1 MYGLIGNPLGHSFS
15 ADFFN
20 DKFKKEGINESY
32 KLFPL
37 ENIELLPSLLEKYPD
52 LKGLNVTIPYKRDV
66 LQYLDSLSD
75 AVKEI
80 GAVNVIKIIRDR
92 ETVKLI
98 GYNSDAVG
106 FRKTIE
112 PLLKPYMKRALV
124 LGTGGASK
132 AVIYVLKS
140 LGLEVISVS
149 RKRTESSISYSDISP
164 ELLTTCFV
172 IVNTTPLGMWPK
184 VDEAPDIPYS
194 ALTEKY
200 LLYDLVYNPQIT
212 EFMKKGALRGA
223 TVKNGLDM
231 LHEQAIEAWRIWN
244 Q

>member
-20 DKFKKEGINESY
+20 EKFKKEEINESY

-37 ENIELLPSLLEKYPD
+37 ENIELLPSLLEKYPH
-52 LKGLNVTIPYKRDV
+52 LKGLNVTIPYKREV

-80 GAVNVIKIIRDR
+80 GAVNVIKIIRSQH
-92 ETVKLI
+92 TVKLI

-112 PLLKPYMKRALV
+112 PLLKPYMTKALV

-149 RKRTESSISYSDISP
+149 RERTESSISYSDLSP
-164 ELLTTCFV
+164 ELLTSCFV

-184 VDEAPDIPYS
+184 VDEAPDLPYS
-194 ALTEKY
+194 ALTKKH